1 LFIQKILED
10 IMSIPNNLKYTKE
23 HEWVL
28 VEDSIGTIGVTDYAQ
43 GELGDVVYVDIDP
56 ALSEIKKGESI
67 GTIEAVKTVSDIF
80 APFSGKVIEIN
91 NEIKD
96 SPETVN
102 TDPYG
107 KGWMIKIGISN
118 PVDLEDL
125 LDASAYKALIGQ

>member
-1 LFIQKILED
+1 
-10 IMSIPNNLKYTKE
+10 MSIPNNLKYTKE

>member
-1 LFIQKILED
+1 
-10 IMSIPNNLKYTKE
+10 MSIPNNLKYTKE

-28 VEDSIGTIGVTDYAQ
+28 VEGSTGTIGVTDYAQ

-80 APFSGKVIEIN
+80 APYSGKVIELN
-91 NEIKD
+91 NEVKD
-96 SPETVN
+96 NPEIVN

-107 KGWMIKIGISN
+107 KGWMIKVEISN
-118 PVDLEDL
+118 TADLADL